1 MSATVPSAPRAAEV
15 LARARRE
22 NFPVASLLFPKRV
35 RPHLMA
41 IYGFARLADDIG
53 DEAEGD
59 RTELLGW
66 LSSELDAVYGPRT
79 PAHELMGALAPTVA
93 AFDLPREPFDR
104 LIEANR
110 RDQVAHRYE
119 TFGALR
125 EYCALSAD
133 PVGELVLRVLEA
145 WTPERAALSDATCTG
160 LQLVEFWQ
168 DLGED
173 AARGRVYVP
182 LGDMDRFGYRVEELL
197 AGTRNEAFVTLMRFE
212 AARTRAFLER
222 GRPLARTLPG
232 RAGLAVRLFTAG
244 GVAALEDLERRGFD
258 TLSASAH
265 ASRARRAWAAGREL
279 LRPAAVREVAG

>member
-22 NFPVASLLFPKRV
+22 NFPVASMLFPKRV

-59 RTELLGW
+59 RTELLDW
-66 LSSELDAVYGPRT
+66 LSSELDAVYGPGT
-79 PAHELMGALAPTVA
+79 PAHELMRALAPTVA
-93 AFDLPREPFDR
+93 AFGLPREPFDR

-119 TFGALR
+119 TFDALR
-125 EYCALSAD
+125 EYCGLSAD

-173 AARGRVYVP
+173 AARDRVYVP
-182 LGDMDRFGYRVEELL
+182 LEDMDRFGYRVEELL
-197 AGTRNEAFVTLMRFE
+197 AGTRNGAFLALMRFE
-212 AARTRAFLER
+212 AARTRALLER

-232 RAGLAVRLFTAG
+232 RVGLAVRLFTAG
-244 GVAALEDLERRGFD
+244 GLAALDDLERRGFD

-279 LRPAAVREVAG
+279 LRPATAREAAR

>member
-22 NFPVASLLFPKRV
+22 NFPVASMLFPKRV

-59 RTELLGW
+59 RTELLDW
-66 LSSELDAVYGPRT
+66 LSSELDAVYGPGT
-79 PAHELMGALAPTVA
+79 PAHELMRALAPTVA
-93 AFDLPREPFDR
+93 AFGLPREPFDR

-119 TFGALR
+119 TFDALR
-125 EYCALSAD
+125 EYCGLSAD

-173 AARGRVYVP
+173 AARDRVYVP
-182 LGDMDRFGYRVEELL
+182 LEDMDRFGYRVEELL
-197 AGTRNEAFVTLMRFE
+197 AGTRNGAFLALMRFE
-212 AARTRAFLER
+212 AARTRALLER

-232 RAGLAVRLFTAG
+232 RVGLAVRLFTAG
-244 GVAALEDLERRGFD
+244 GLAALDNLEQQGFD

-279 LRPAAVREVAG
+279 LRPATLGEAAP